1 MITWT
6 NILTRMDDGFE
17 KASGALEA
25 LDEILNGDR
34 TGLHED
40 AQKLKEMLR
49 TDETDIAPYVG
60 KLRAFL
66 KLRHDLTCAHA
77 KLNEFYGWIKEWDM
91 MLSKRSKS
99 NLILDDRKDRRVLVI
114 GSSSQSSLRP
124 YSGESVASRNVEKCD
139 SIDGRSEKR
148 PASTSAFSISLEG
161 ISTYFTGSGISS
173 TKE

>member
-6 NILTRMDDGFE
+6 NVLTKMDDGFE

-40 AQKLKEMLR
+40 AQKLKEMLN
-49 TDETDIAPYVG
+49 TDETEIAPYVG
-60 KLRAFL
+60 KLMAFL

-77 KLNEFYGWIKEWDM
+77 KLNEFYEWIKEWDT

-114 GSSSQSSLRP
+114 ESSSQSPLRP
-124 YSGESVASRNVEKCD
+124 YSGESVASRNAEKCD
-139 SIDGRSEKR
+139 CIDGRSEKR
-148 PASTSAFSISLEG
+148 PASTSTSSISLGG
-161 ISTYFTGSGISS
+161 ISTFFTGSGKLS
-173 TKE
+173 TKR

>member
-1 MITWT
+1 
-6 NILTRMDDGFE
+6 MDDGFE

-40 AQKLKEMLR
+40 AQKLKEMLNA
-49 TDETDIAPYVG
+49 DETDIAPYVE

-66 KLRHDLTCAHA
+66 KPRHDLTCAHA

-91 MLSKRSKS
+91 MLSKRSKN

-114 GSSSQSSLRP
+114 GSSSQKAPRP
-124 YSGESVASRNVEKCD
+124 YSGESVASRNAEKRD
-139 SIDGRSEKR
+139 PTDGHSEKW
-148 PASTSAFSISLEG
+148 PTSTSIF
-161 ISTYFTGSGISS
+161 
-173 TKE
+173 

>member
-1 MITWT
+1 MIPFT
-6 NILTRMDDGFE
+6 NVLTQMDDGFQ
-17 KASGALEA
+17 KTSGALEA
-25 LDEILNGDR
+25 HDEILNGDR
-34 TGLHED
+34 NGLHGD
-40 AQKLKEMLR
+40 AQKLKDMLN
-49 TDETDIAPYVG
+49 TNETDIAPYVE

-66 KLRHDLTCAHA
+66 TLRHDLTCADA
-77 KLNEFYGWIKEWDM
+77 KLNEFYGWIKKWDM

-99 NLILDDRKDRRVLVI
+99 NLILDDRKDRRVLMI

-161 ISTYFTGSGISS
+161 ISTFFTGSGILS
-173 TKE
+173 TKK